1 MGERAFA
8 LDPII
13 EAPGSIQP
21 VWGQQLVRCVV
32 EHGVNQPAVAMLA
45 FRDPDHELLTATGIK
60 IGTQLRVSMVSVAD
74 RSRVPLFVGEVTA
87 LELEVDQTGTFT
99 VLRGL
104 DRAHRL
110 FRGRKVVA
118 FRNMTAADI
127 VRRVASG
134 AGLTVAKADA
144 KGPTY
149 QQLTQANVTDW
160 EFLRQLAD
168 DHGATLDLDIEGR
181 LSFTTPTP
189 ASSAPSPRTRARQNP
204 QVLEYG
210 DNLISLRAALTS
222 AAQVATVEVRGWD
235 ATTKRA
241 VIGRSPATTSDTV
254 EAGITAGQATSA
266 FGGSPRLLVAESPY
280 RTQSEVDNVAKAQ
293 AAANA
298 ATFAEWEAVCEGDA
312 ELRVGKPVALGN
324 VGPTFSGRYTPTA
337 IRHVVEPAIGY
348 RTTAILCGERDRT
361 VAGFGAGGDPVASA
375 PRMPGLA
382 VGVVTDVKEPG
393 NRGRGWV
400 RLKFPWL
407 SDDYITDW
415 VRTVQFGGV
424 RGGGVLCPEV
434 NDEVLVGFEQ
444 GSLDRPYVLGGL
456 YNGVDL
462 PSPHDVPLI
471 DATSGKVNRH
481 SLVSRSGQRLEL
493 LDASNG
499 STGVRLRTSDQ
510 KLEVYLDQQQTSIT
524 VHSDGTVR
532 IEASKQ
538 VTVTGQGISL
548 DAGQGDLTLTGRSVS
563 MTGTTG
569 VTVDGGTEAVLRGT
583 IVRIN

>member
-1 MGERAFA
+1 MAERAFA

-13 EAPGSIQP
+13 EEPRLPP

-32 EHGVNQPAVAMLA
+32 EDGTNRPAAATLA
-45 FRDPDHELLTATGIK
+45 FRDQDHELLTKADIT
-60 IGTQLRVSMVSVAD
+60 IGTALRISLKSVAD
-74 RSRVPLFVGEVTA
+74 GSLVPLFVGEVTA
-87 LELEVDQTGTFT
+87 LELDVDQTGTFT

-104 DRAHRL
+104 ARAHRL

-118 FRNMTAADI
+118 FRNMAAADI
-127 VRRVASG
+127 VRKVA
-134 AGLTVAKADA
+134 AGVELGVAKVDA
-144 KGPTY
+144 GGPTY
-149 QQLTQANVTDW
+149 QHLTQANVTDW

-168 DHGATLDLDIEGR
+168 DHGATLDFDVEGR

-189 ASSAPSPRTRARQNP
+189 ASNAPSPQTRTRQNP
-204 QVLEYG
+204 LVLRYG
-210 DNLISLRAALTS
+210 DNLISLQAALTS

-235 ATTKRA
+235 LTTKRA
-241 VIGRSPATTSDTV
+241 VIGRSSATSSDTV
-254 EAGITAGQATSA
+254 EAGITAGQAVSA
-266 FGGSPRLLVAESPY
+266 FGGSPRMLVAESPY
-280 RTQSEVDNVAKAQ
+280 QTQAEVDIVAKAQ

-298 ATFAEWEAVCEGDA
+298 AGFAAWEAVCEGDA
-312 ELRVGKPVALGN
+312 QLRAGSPVALGN
-324 VGPTFSGRYTPTA
+324 VGPVFSGRYTVTA
-337 IRHVVEPAIGY
+337 TRHVVEPGNGY
-348 RTTAILCGERDRT
+348 RTTITVCGEQDRT
-361 VAGFGAGGDPVASA
+361 VTGLGGDGDPVATA
-375 PRMPGLA
+375 PHMLGLA
-382 VGVVTDVKEPG
+382 VGVVTDTKEPG
-393 NRGRGWV
+393 DRGRGWV

-424 RGGGVLCPEV
+424 HGGGVLCPDV

-462 PSPHDVPLI
+462 PSPHDMPLI
-471 DATSGKVNRH
+471 DATSGKVNRG

-493 LDASNG
+493 LDAANG
-499 STGVRLRTSDQ
+499 PTGVRLRTGDQ
-510 KLEVYLDQQQTSIT
+510 KLEVHLDQKDTSIT

-538 VTVTGQGISL
+538 ITVTGQGITL
-548 DAGQGDLTLTGRSVS
+548 DAGQGALKLTGRSVS

-569 VTVDGGTEAVLRGT
+569 VTVDGGAEAVLRGA